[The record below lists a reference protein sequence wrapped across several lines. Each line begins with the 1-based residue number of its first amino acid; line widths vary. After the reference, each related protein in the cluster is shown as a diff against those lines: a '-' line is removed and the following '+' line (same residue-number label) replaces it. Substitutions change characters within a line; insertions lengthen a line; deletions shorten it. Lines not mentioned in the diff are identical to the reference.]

1 MSRAVN
7 ALFIIIMDGLEINL
21 QEQNFRD
28 HIAIYKGNRYV
39 GIIVEFSKD
48 EFIEFTKM
56 SPVFSLKFYDGN
68 MW

>member
-7 ALFIIIMDGLEINL
+7 VLFIIIEGLEINL
-21 QEQNFRD
+21 QEPNFRD
-28 HIAIYKGNRYV
+28 YIAIYKGNRYV